1 MRRSQHRFACPALVI
16 LTIAIAIATTTAPAS
31 AAPGRAARRS
41 IDPRGATPAP
51 AATPAAVETG
61 APAPAKRAL
70 PTEDELFGCA
80 KVPSGKRFKWS
91 VRGEVGVTELVASL
105 GELSCQAIVVGPG
118 VTGRAGKVALE
129 VPDLLTAGEVHRI
142 FLSSLETLGLTIER
156 SGGLWKVVDAGRA
169 KEVSSPLGANDPTP
183 SGEVWVTRLL
193 RLRYARAAEVSEVL
207 GRLRS
212 KDGDV
217 SPYPAGNALIVTDRG
232 QIVRRMEELLGQ
244 LDVPRS
250 AGSDRLFVIATHRQS
265 ATELAATIE
274 KLLLATRRTDDTG
287 GASPSTKGA
296 PAMVSSSSGGGMT
309 GPLAEGIN
317 ALVPLDATR
326 AIVVAGTEAGWRRVV
341 GLLERIDPPLAP
353 GEEPG
358 GQAHVIYLAHTNAD
372 DIAQTL
378 AALGLGSGGGVA
390 RAGSTMPGAPPT
402 AMGARPTGSGGAAA
416 ALALTG
422 DVRVAPDKMANAL
435 VVIANGAD
443 FQIVR
448 DLITRL
454 DVPRRQVFVQAT
466 ILDVSVD
473 KTREIGIT
481 FHNGAAL
488 PGGATGFASNS
499 TQSSNSLVLD
509 ATQLAS
515 MVGTGGALA
524 GVLGPAMTVAGQ
536 SVPSFGVI
544 LKALERAKNV
554 HVISRPQLLTMDNV
568 KSTLSVGQTFPVQ
581 TGTVGTAGA
590 SNSLL
595 TSYGRQEVAL
605 KLELVPHLNDS
616 DSVRL
621 ELSGEISDV
630 PDGATNTAGGPV
642 TNKRTINTA
651 VVVKDGEAVVLG
663 GLQKE
668 SNAETVE
675 KIPFLGDIPIL
686 GRLFQT
692 KGKQRVQQDLLIV
705 LQPFVIR
712 GPEDLRRIMEQR
724 DAERREFLE
733 RFTAF
738 RDEVA
743 FESKVDY
750 RRKRG
755 LLEEIHVTAR
765 RAEEEAAAI
774 AKAKRMLRP
783 PEGPLEGAIPQPPT
797 SQPPG

>member
-1 MRRSQHRFACPALVI
+1 MRRSQHRLVCAG
-16 LTIAIAIATTTAPAS
+16 LLLASAIIPSSATAAPA
-31 AAPGRAARRS
+31 RAARRS
-41 IDPRGATPAP
+41 IDPRGA
-51 AATPAAVETG
+51 
-61 APAPAKRAL
+61 APAPVEPPETPRRAL
-70 PTEDELFGCA
+70 PTEEELFGCA
-80 KVPSGKRFKWS
+80 KVPAGKRFKWS

-105 GELSCQAIVVGPG
+105 GQMSCQAIVVGPG

-169 KEVSSPLGANDPTP
+169 KEVSAPLAADDATP
-183 SGEVWVTRLL
+183 SGETWVTRLI
-193 RLRYARAAEVSEVL
+193 RLRHARAAEISDIV

-217 SPYPAGNALIVTDRG
+217 SPFPSGNALVVTDRG
-232 QIVRRMEELLGQ
+232 QIVRRMEALVGQ
-244 LDVPRS
+244 LDVPR
-250 AGSDRLFVIATHRQS
+250 ATGADRLFLVATHRQS
-265 ATELAATIE
+265 ASELAATLE
-274 KLLLATRRTDDTG
+274 KLLLATKRNDAPDGATGVPTG
-287 GASPSTKGA
+287 GKSGAPSSSPS
-296 PAMVSSSSGGGMT
+296 SG

-317 ALVPLDATR
+317 ALVPLDASR
-326 AIVVAGTEAGWRRVV
+326 AIVVAGSEAGWRRVV
-341 GLLERIDPPLAP
+341 GLLERLDPPLAT

-358 GQAHVIYLAHTNAD
+358 GQAHVVYLANTNAD

-378 AALGLGSGGGVA
+378 AQLGLGAGGATRPSTGAAPSGAPSPA
-390 RAGSTMPGAPPT
+390 RPSAGSSPA
-402 AMGARPTGSGGAAA
+402 SS
-416 ALALTG
+416 LSLTG
-422 DVRVAPDKMANAL
+422 DVRIGYDKMANAL

-448 DLITRL
+448 DLIARL

-473 KTREIGIT
+473 KSRELGLAWHT
-481 FHNGAAL
+481 GADL
-488 PGGATGFASNS
+488 PGGAKGLVSSS
-499 TQSSNSLVLD
+499 TSSSSTLITD
-509 ATQLAS
+509 AAKLAS
-515 MVGTGGALA
+515 LIGSGGTLA
-524 GVLGPAMTVAGQ
+524 GVLGPSMTVAGQ
-536 SVPSFGVI
+536 SLPSFGVV
-544 LKALERAKNV
+544 LKALERSKNV

-621 ELSGEISDV
+621 EISGEISDV
-630 PDGATNTAGGPV
+630 PDAATADKAGGPI
-642 TNKRTINTA
+642 TNKRTITTA

-668 SNAETVE
+668 SEAETVD
-675 KIPFLGDIPIL
+675 KVPFLGDIPIL
-686 GRLFQT
+686 GRLFQS
-692 KGKQRVQQDLLIV
+692 KAKQRVQQDLLIV
-705 LQPFVIR
+705 LQPYVIR
-712 GPEDLRRIMEQR
+712 GPEDLRRIREQR
-724 DAERREFLE
+724 ESEQREFDE
-733 RFTAF
+733 RFSAF

-743 FESKVDY
+743 YGSNKIDWK
-750 RRKRG
+750 RKRG

-774 AKAKRMLRP
+774 AKAKQMLRP
-783 PEGPLEGAIPQPPT
+783 AEGPLEGNLMAMPPPAQP
-797 SQPPG
+797 